1 MLLQGYFM
9 KPTVITDLSAD
20 SKCMMEE
27 IFGPVAC
34 VVPFDS
40 ESEVGIIYIVI
51 FHKNIHLFKTCTT
64 STKAPGFF
72 TCSRVKY
79 N

>member
-1 MLLQGYFM
+1 M

-40 ESEVGIIYIVI
+40 ESEVGILYIVI
-51 FHKNIHLFKTCTT
+51 FHKNIYLFKTCTT
-64 STKAPGFF
+64 STKAHF
-72 TCSRVKY
+72 SRTLV
-79 N
+79 